1 MALQIF
7 GVIRLQPKFRTLT
20 KCHTEKRRVR
30 RVIKTRHWQSRRR
43 RWCVERRRQFANSI
57 SNLYKNPSSQKSY
70 QESLCYTSVAL
81 CVIAP
86 SVPLLYLRHPPFLCV
101 PYYIRVLV
109 YHSIF
114 RKNLKIPQYESSC
127 HSCHKRTAYNLLTYS
142 TFT

>member
-86 SVPLLYLRHPPFLCV
+86 SVPLPLSPPPSVSLCALLYKSFSLSLHISEEP
-101 PYYIRVLV
+101 
-109 YHSIF
+109 
-114 RKNLKIPQYESSC
+114 KIPQYESSC

>member
-30 RVIKTRHWQSRRR
+30 RVIKTRHWQSRRH
-43 RWCVERRRQFANSI
+43 RWCVERRRQFAYSI
-57 SNLYKNPSSQKSY
+57 SNLYKTLHPKRVIRNLYATPLLLFV
-70 QESLCYTSVAL
+70 SLHPPCH
-81 CVIAP
+81 C
-86 SVPLLYLRHPPFLCV
+86 LYLRHHPSLCV

-114 RKNLKIPQYESSC
+114 RKNLKEILNMKVPVTRVTREQ
-127 HSCHKRTAYNLLTYS
+127 LITY
-142 TFT
+142 